1 MKRRFIMIIVFTLL
15 YSILLNGLSFASAQN
30 NNLVEDTSYSI
41 QGTEMIKEVL
51 RFSHGDGENQVGFK
65 ESKIEDLHS
74 ITGVTSFAVKENIFY
89 LLDNVNKKIM
99 ISDGINF
106 TNVYLHDENW
116 LEDFDVTDEGEFYI
130 LSGHEVLK
138 LSKNG
143 KLQNKFTVPD
153 SITVPTEIEVNSKGG
168 IIVHQAQDSSFII
181 EEGKQIKA
189 TTFFEEQK
197 VNVTVS
203 DDYDVNGKL
212 QVLDNSRIEEI
223 PFKYNYSSGG
233 TIVNDI
239 NNDQIVVTKTEIAP
253 NIPAILT
260 ETHVEVWD
268 RQGNVLGGVRIPLE
282 KMVLPINHWIQV
294 DNGHIYLLSIEED
307 YTVIYELF
315 PGYSYSSILEER
327 INKIDTISCDEQ
339 TNIQPQGNGGRNR
352 WIHRSDALSR
362 ANSMINLRWTVNQ
375 GNKTRISGTVL
386 PDYVNSAST
395 NTTLTGI
402 PYKWGG
408 CDGHDTGAGSRESFS
423 YYQTQGRQAG
433 NTAKLVHSDVTGV
446 DCSGFV
452 QLAWNRIDKKYGTS
466 TLGDISSRITKA
478 SLKYMDALNKSG
490 SHVVLYNSQ
499 SGTTVLTKEATVDGA
514 GHKAKNYSRTWTS
527 LDSGGYVPIRYT
539 NIVDDHIWP
548 E

>member
-1 MKRRFIMIIVFTLL
+1 MKKRFIMIIVFTLTCN
-15 YSILLNGLSFASAQN
+15 ILLNGLSFASKQN
-30 NNLVEDTSYSI
+30 NNLVKGVSYSI
-41 QGTEMIKEVL
+41 QDAEMIKEVR
-51 RFSHGDGENQVGFK
+51 RFSHGNGEEQVGFK
-65 ESKIEDLHS
+65 EIKIEDLYS
-74 ITGVTSFAVKENIFY
+74 ITGITSFTVKDNIFY

-99 ISDGINF
+99 ISDGVKF
-106 TNVYLHDENW
+106 TNIYLHVENW

-130 LSGHEVLK
+130 LSGQEVLQ
-138 LSKNG
+138 LGKNG
-143 KLQNKFTVPD
+143 KLLSKFTIPD
-153 SITVPTEIEVNSKGG
+153 SITVPTEIEVNSKGE
-168 IIVHQAQDSSFII
+168 IIVHQAQDNSFIL
-181 EEGKQIKA
+181 EEAKQIKA

-197 VNVTVS
+197 VNVSVC

-212 QVLDNSRIEEI
+212 QVLNNSRIEEI

-239 NNDQIVVTKTEIAP
+239 NNKQIVVTKTEVAP
-253 NIPAILT
+253 NTPEILT

-268 RQGNVLGGVRIPLE
+268 RKGNVLGAVRIPLE
-282 KMVLPINHWIQV
+282 KMVLPINHWVQV
-294 DNGHIYLLSIEED
+294 DNGHIYLLSIEENH
-307 YTVIYELF
+307 TVIYELF
-315 PGYSYSSILEER
+315 PGYSYSSILDER
-327 INKIDTISCDEQ
+327 INKADIISYDEQ
-339 TNIQPQGNGGRNR
+339 INIQPQGNGGRNR
-352 WIHRSDALSR
+352 WIHRSDAFSR
-362 ANSMINLRWTVNQ
+362 ANSMINYRWTVNQ

-386 PDYVNSAST
+386 PDYVNNASV

-408 CDGHDTGAGSRESFS
+408 CDGHDIGAEGRQSFS
-423 YYQTQGRQAG
+423 YYQKLGRQAG
-433 NTAKLVHSDVTGV
+433 NTAKLVNSNITGV

-466 TLGDISSRITKA
+466 TLGNISSRITKA

-499 SGTTVLTKEATVDGA
+499 SGSTVLTKEATVDGA
-514 GHKAKNYSRTWTS
+514 GDKAKNYSRTWAS
-527 LDSGGYVPIRYT
+527 LDSGGYVPIRYV